1 MDWHSFIAH
10 IMYYILQEIFS
21 LVFIIAS
28 EMLPRGIRKIDQ
40 DNTVSICD
48 KDEMRL
54 KCVSVW
60 R

>member
-10 IMYYILQEIFS
+10 FMYYILQEIFS
-21 LVFIIAS
+21 LVFITAS

>member
-1 MDWHSFIAH
+1 
-10 IMYYILQEIFS
+10 MYYILQEIFS
-21 LVFIIAS
+21 LVFITAS